1 MAFFIA
7 SGKLHHFCL
16 SLYKMGIMVL
26 RAFGKLFKDIMKMIE
41 QLNGMAAGCYLCV
54 QILLVVTWEHRKQYK
69 RVFFE
74 SSALVLC
81 IADNLIIQTSQKTC
95 QTPY

>member
-1 MAFFIA
+1 
-7 SGKLHHFCL
+7 
-16 SLYKMGIMVL
+16 MVL

-69 RVFFE
+69 RGFL
-74 SSALVLC
+74 SHQL
-81 IADNLIIQTSQKTC
+81 
-95 QTPY
+95 